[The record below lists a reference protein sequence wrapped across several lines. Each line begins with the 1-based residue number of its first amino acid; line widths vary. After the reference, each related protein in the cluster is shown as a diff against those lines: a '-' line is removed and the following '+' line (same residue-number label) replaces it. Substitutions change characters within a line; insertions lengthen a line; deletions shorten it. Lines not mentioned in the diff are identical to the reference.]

1 METKFEK
8 RRDSEFSS
16 IVKFSLPEKERKLL
30 REIQRSEKYKRDYV
44 KVTVLLMLDLGE
56 TPQRIALFL
65 GIDGATVYRHLE
77 NYQTNGLDK
86 YLENNYVGY
95 WGKLDSFS
103 LAALR
108 AELKSKLYENAKQIC
123 EFIEAEFGV
132 RYKAEGLVSLLHR
145 IGFEYKKTKQVPCKA
160 DPLGQAEF
168 IAEFEALQAKKT
180 DGEVHYFIDAVH
192 PTLNSEPSYGW
203 IEKGEEYQIQ
213 SNSGRT
219 RANILGALN
228 PNDVTDVITKEYKT
242 INSQAALDFL
252 VEEVG
257 KRNPKATKI
266 RIFIDNAG
274 YFKKLERDSLITDER
289 IEIIWL
295 PTYSANLNLIERL
308 WKLMKKKTLKNKY
321 YGTAKGFREK
331 IREFFADIKNYK
343 SELETL
349 LTCNFRT
356 VSFSQSTF

>member
-1 METKFEK
+1 M
-8 RRDSEFSS
+8 
-16 IVKFSLPEKERKLL
+16 KFSLPERERKLL

-65 GIDGATVYRHLE
+65 GIDDGTVYRHLE
-77 NYQTNGLDK
+77 NYQSKGLDK
-86 YLENNYVGY
+86 YLENNYLGY
-95 WGKLDSFS
+95 WGKLDSFQ

-108 AELKSKLYENAKQIC
+108 RELKSQLYENAQQIC
-123 EFIEAEFGV
+123 DFIHRQFGV
-132 RYKAEGLVSLLHR
+132 RYEAEGLVSLLHR
-145 IGFEYKKTKQVPCKA
+145 IGFEYKKTKQVPSKA
-160 DPLGQAEF
+160 APLAQAEF
-168 IAEFEALQAKKT
+168 IEEFTELQAKRQA
-180 DGEVHYFIDAVH
+180 DEVHYFIDAVH
-192 PTLNSEPSYGW
+192 PTLNSEPAYGW
-203 IEKGEEYQIQ
+203 IERGEEYQVQ

-242 INSQAALDFL
+242 INSETALDFL
-252 VEEVG
+252 LEEVG
-257 KRNPKATKI
+257 KRNPEAKKI
-266 RIFIDNAG
+266 RVFIDNAG
-274 YFKKLERDSLITDER
+274 YFKKLERDGLLTDER
-289 IEIIWL
+289 IEIVWL

-308 WKLMKKKTLKNKY
+308 WKFMKKKTLKNKY

-331 IREFFADIKNYK
+331 IREFFAEIKSYK